1 MRVYIDNLV
10 IGNTYHIIEE
20 WDYLCKP
27 ISKNKFYGI
36 FINKAYFKHNSH
48 AIMEIK
54 KCDMK
59 YQFHINSYNQF
70 HSNTLDVNLLNDIN
84 FYYKNIYTL
93 KNLCIFQLNTIETKY
108 YKNFIT

>member
-10 IGNTYHIIEE
+10 IGNTYHIIEK

-27 ISKNKFYGI
+27 INKKEFYGI
-36 FINKAYFKHNSH
+36 FINKAYFKNNSH

-54 KCDMK
+54 NCNMK

-70 HSNTLDVNLLNDIN
+70 HSNTIDINLLNEIN
-84 FYYKNIYTL
+84 FYYKNIYSL
-93 KNLCIFQLNTIETKY
+93 KNLCILQLNTIETKF
-108 YKNFIT
+108 YKKFIT

>member
-10 IGNTYHIIEE
+10 IGNTYRIIEE

-27 ISKNKFYGI
+27 ISKNEFNGI

-54 KCDMK
+54 NGNMT

-70 HSNTLDVNLLNDIN
+70 HSNTIDIN
-84 FYYKNIYTL
+84 FYYKNISTL
-93 KNLCIFQLNTIETKY
+93 KNLCILQLNSIESKY
-108 YKNFIT
+108 YRQFIT

>member
-10 IGNTYHIIEE
+10 IGNTYRIIEE

-27 ISKNKFYGI
+27 ISKNEFYGI

-54 KCDMK
+54 NCNMT
-59 YQFHINSYNQF
+59 YHFHINSYNQF
-70 HSNTLDVNLLNDIN
+70 
-84 FYYKNIYTL
+84 Y
-93 KNLCIFQLNTIETKY
+93 
-108 YKNFIT
+108 